1 MINLAKE
8 KCNPDEMLS
17 WIKVANEAEKIQ
29 ADPSKISLNQL
40 KSAVK
45 SVFDGGEGCYTK
57 PTPPKGSGERTKQL
71 SAYKKQAEKKTGTKF
86 KDLY

>member
-1 MINLAKE
+1 MAKKL

-17 WIKVANEAEKIQ
+17 WIKVAKEAEKLQ
-29 ADPSKISLNQL
+29 PDPSKISLLQL
-40 KSAVK
+40 KTAVK
-45 SVFDGGEGCYTK
+45 SVFDEGEGCYTK

-71 SAYKKQAEKKTGTKF
+71 SAYKKTAEKQTKTKF

>member
-1 MINLAKE
+1 MATKE

-17 WIKVANEAEKIQ
+17 WIKVAKECEKLQ
-29 ADPSKISLNQL
+29 VDPSKITLPQL
-40 KSAVK
+40 KTAVK
-45 SVFDGGEGCYTK
+45 SVFADGEGCYTK

-71 SAYKKQAEKKTGTKF
+71 SAYKKTAEKKTGTKF